1 MSLNFEQ
8 LLNRTNPKV
17 QNSKFNVQSQG
28 SYMPLAYKLS
38 GHSANHKV
46 QNSMFKIQSQE
57 PQRSKSKLIH
67 AEKRFLND
75 KFILKQ
81 HKKMIKTNT
90 ITLFILPLQVSGGT
104 Q

>member
-1 MSLNFEQ
+1 MQRIRLSTG
-8 LLNRTNPKV
+8 LLVNCAGADARAVRP
-17 QNSKFNVQSQG
+17 
-28 SYMPLAYKLS
+28 YMPLAYKLS

-75 KFILKQ
+75 KFIQKQ

-90 ITLFILPLQVSGGT
+90 ITLFILPLQVSDGT

>member
-1 MSLNFEQ
+1 
-8 LLNRTNPKV
+8 
-17 QNSKFNVQSQG
+17 
-28 SYMPLAYKLS
+28 
-38 GHSANHKV
+38 
-46 QNSMFKIQSQE
+46 MFKIQSQE
-57 PQRSKSKLIH
+57 PQCSKSKFIH

-90 ITLFILPLQVSGGT
+90 ITLFILPLQVSDGT

>member
-81 HKKMIKTNT
+81 HKKMIKTNA